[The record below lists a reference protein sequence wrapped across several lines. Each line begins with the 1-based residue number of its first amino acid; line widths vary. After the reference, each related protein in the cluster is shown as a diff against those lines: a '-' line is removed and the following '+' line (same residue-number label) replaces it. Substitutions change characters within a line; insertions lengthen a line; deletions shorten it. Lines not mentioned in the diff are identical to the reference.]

1 MCVHDVDGQRGWTGE
16 CPDSSRCLCGFFPE
30 VGPAFPQPR
39 RTTSTTSITRTIV
52 HVVLGVVSVLL
63 ALITLGALVI
73 ELTSDE
79 RRDAR
84 TAA

>member
-30 VGPAFPQPR
+30 VGVAFPKPR

-52 HVVLGVVSVLL
+52 HVMLGIGALLL
-63 ALITLGALVI
+63 ALIVGVI
-73 ELTSDE
+73 WICSPEDE
-79 RRDAR
+79 RPHRYS
-84 TAA
+84 